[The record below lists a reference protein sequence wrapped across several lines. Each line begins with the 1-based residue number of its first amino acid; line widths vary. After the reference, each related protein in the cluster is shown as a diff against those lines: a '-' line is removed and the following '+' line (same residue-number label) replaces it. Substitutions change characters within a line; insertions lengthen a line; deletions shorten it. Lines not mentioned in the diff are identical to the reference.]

1 MDALEQCL
9 GNVSVDDFLA
19 EYWQKRPLLI
29 RDAFPGF
36 SSPLSPEELAGLA
49 LEQGVASRLI
59 LERGTQPW
67 ELRFPPYEQGTFETL
82 PESHWTLL
90 VHEVDQWVP
99 AVGRLLDRFRFLPNW
114 RLDDVMVSY
123 ASPHG
128 NVGAH
133 LDHYDVFLLQGRGR
147 RRWQI
152 ETEPRPRGEETVPDL
167 DLRILSRFEP
177 DKEWIL
183 EPGDMLYLPPRVPHL
198 GVALDGCLT
207 YSIGFRAP
215 HQKELAS
222 AFGADLT
229 ERGDPSLRYA
239 DPNLTTGLEP
249 GEIDRGTL
257 ARVRTMLDRIDRGDD
272 TLAAW
277 FGRFATEPKRE
288 RPDPEGDPEWT
299 GPALRE
305 ALLDRGLRLERTAP
319 GRFAHY
325 RHADGKA
332 TLFVS
337 GEAYPLPL
345 DEASFGPL
353 ITGSGGIDAGSLGE
367 LAGSEQLLEW
377 MATWIHHGDLFVP
390 E

>member
-1 MDALEQCL
+1 MDALEQRF
-9 GNVSVDDFLA
+9 GDVSVVEFLRQ
-19 EYWQKRPLLI
+19 YWQKRPVLI
-29 RDAFPGF
+29 RNAFPGF
-36 SSPLSPEELAGLA
+36 TSPLSPEELAGLA

-59 LERGTQPW
+59 LEHESSSW
-67 ELRFPPYEQGTFETL
+67 ELRLPPYEKGTFETL

-99 AVGRLLDRFRFLPNW
+99 GVGRLLDRFRFLPNW

-123 ASPHG
+123 AAPHG

-152 ETEPRPRGEETVPDL
+152 ESEPRSRGEDIVPDL
-167 DLRILSRFEP
+167 DVRVLRQFEP
-177 DKEWIL
+177 DQEWTL
-183 EPGDMLYLPPRVPHL
+183 VPGDMLYLPPRFPHL

-215 HQKELAS
+215 HQKELAA

-229 ERGDPSLRYA
+229 ERGDPALRYA
-239 DPNLTTGLEP
+239 DPDLTTSVEP
-249 GEIDRGTL
+249 GEIDRFTL
-257 ARVRTMLDRIDRGDD
+257 DRVRTMLDCIERGDD
-272 TLAAW
+272 PLADW

-288 RPDPEGDPEWT
+288 RPEPEDDPEWT
-299 GPALRE
+299 AQNLRE
-305 ALLDRGLRLERTAP
+305 ALYDRGLQLERTAP

-325 RHADGKA
+325 RHADGRM
-332 TLFVS
+332 TLFVA
-337 GEAYPLPL
+337 GDAYPLSAA
-345 DEASFGPL
+345 EAAFGPL
-353 ITGSGGIDAGSLGE
+353 ITGSGPIEAGSLGK
-367 LAGSEQLLEW
+367 LADSEQLLEW
-377 MATWIHHGDLFVP
+377 LVGWIHRGYLFVP